1 VTSISYSDTTDHV
14 TEAQLQGFFS
24 HWSNRPSP
32 AALLRIL
39 NGSDHLVLARDN
51 TSGDIVGYIT
61 AISDGV
67 SCAYI
72 PHLEVRPDWQG
83 QGIGSELVR
92 RLLARLNHLYMID
105 LMCDPDVQPF
115 YERLG
120 MRPSTGMVIRNYGRQ
135 SIE

>member
-1 VTSISYSDTTDHV
+1 MITYLESADDLSI
-14 TEAQLQGFFS
+14 EQLQGFFVG
-24 HWSNRPSP
+24 WPNRPSP
-32 AALLRIL
+32 AALLRVL
-39 NGSDHLVLARDN
+39 QASDYVGLARDEN
-51 TSGDIVGYIT
+51 SGHILGYIT

-115 YERLG
+115 YKRLG
-120 MRPSTGMVIRNYGRQ
+120 MRPSTGMVIRNYDQ
-135 SIE
+135 QNLE